1 MDNCKICMICIK
13 YDKRN
18 KHLIQEKIKNNQDIT
33 PYITKVS
40 IVSNEFVHIS
50 ESNIHIYQILSDIQF
65 SINCFQNEVLEFH
78 NYIYQNH
85 PNFKN
90 VRNIIY
96 NNLCLGY
103 KLKDNIIKLCNHD
116 LSYKTLIDMFKNN
129 KLKLRDSFPCSFH
142 YVRNIEHY
150 DEILNILHNYFPIE
164 LCLIIL
170 KYLQKNINFTIY
182 CYYSIN
188 HSSNKLHGF
197 MCNPSLIIK

>member
-1 MDNCKICMICIK
+1 METSKICMICIK
-13 YDKRN
+13 YDKSN
-18 KHLIQEKIKNNQDIT
+18 KQLIQEKIKNNQDIT
-33 PYITKVS
+33 QYITKVS

-50 ESNIHIYQILSDIQF
+50 ENNIHIYQILSDIQF

-78 NYIYQNH
+78 NYIYQNQ

-103 KLKDNIIKLCNHD
+103 KLKDNISKLCNSD
-116 LSYKTLIDMFKNN
+116 LSYKTLIDIFKNN
-129 KLKLRDSFPCSFH
+129 NLNLRESFPCSFN

-150 DEILNILHNYFPIE
+150 DEILNILHTELPIE

-170 KYLQKNINFTIY
+170 KYLQKNINFNIY
-182 CYYSIN
+182 CYYSII
-188 HSSNKLHGF
+188 HSSNKIQGF
-197 MCNPSLIIK
+197 LCNPSLIIK